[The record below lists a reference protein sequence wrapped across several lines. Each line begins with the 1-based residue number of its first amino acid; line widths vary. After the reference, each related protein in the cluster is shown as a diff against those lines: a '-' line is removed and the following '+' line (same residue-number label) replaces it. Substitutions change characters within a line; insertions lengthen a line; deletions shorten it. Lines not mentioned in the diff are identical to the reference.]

1 MAHPM
6 TAATAET
13 LTGTRTFTAAET
25 KQYAFWA
32 LDPGGAGRSLVLP
45 NAADAPGQMLFI
57 ANTADAAE
65 VITISADSATV
76 VTPTQGETAIVWSTG
91 TKWYGIAGANS

>member
-1 MAHPM
+1 MAHKM
-6 TAATAET
+6 SAATAET
-13 LTGTRTFTAAET
+13 LTGTRTMTVAEV

-32 LDPGGAGRSLVLP
+32 LDPGGAGRTVTLP
-45 NAADAPGQMLFI
+45 NAADAPGEMLWI

-65 VITISADSATV
+65 VLTIQADAVTV
-76 VTPTQGETAIVWSTG
+76 VTPTQAETAVLFSTG